1 MDPFPLCIHGRMDHK
16 PSFTFQAGTSD
27 LQLKAS
33 KEAVRVSK
41 DNLKRAA
48 PRLTSN
54 TRELAETQAVS
65 RVSLLGG
72 NPADRWQLL
81 SQTELQFGQYRG
93 QTFQW
98 LLSNDVGYTATIL
111 AGHQGERE
119 VGDVSCTPLMWNK
132 DALLEY
138 AGLFTAVMAAVSRK
152 RAPGMAAEHE
162 QLVGFGVF
170 TAMTYREMYETVEKE
185 PSTYR
190 KWLRKQSVRRPG
202 SQLAQLKEYIDRRDK
217 EKQPVASSA
226 ASAAATSPAVS
237 PSTTSPPKQRR
248 KRKPAFLSSSEDED
262 DHLMVE
268 AAAQVE
274 ADLEELK
281 AKVTS
286 IFGSILKMD
295 STKKVTKKLAGADAG
310 TALWMSSVGNEL
322 GQVRA
327 DGR

>member
-1 MDPFPLCIHGRMDHK
+1 MDHK

-41 DNLKRAA
+41 ANSKRAA

-54 TRELAETQAVS
+54 TRELAEAQAAL

-98 LLSNDVGYTATIL
+98 LLSDDLGYTATIL

-119 VGDVSCTPLMWNK
+119 GGDVSSTPLMWNK

-138 AGLFTAVMAAVSRK
+138 AGLFTAVMAAVRRK
-152 RAPGMAAEHE
+152 RAPGTAAEND

-185 PSTYR
+185 PST
-190 KWLRKQSVRRPG
+190 
-202 SQLAQLKEYIDRRDK
+202 
-217 EKQPVASSA
+217 
-226 ASAAATSPAVS
+226 
-237 PSTTSPPKQRR
+237 
-248 KRKPAFLSSSEDED
+248 
-262 DHLMVE
+262 
-268 AAAQVE
+268 
-274 ADLEELK
+274 
-281 AKVTS
+281 
-286 IFGSILKMD
+286 
-295 STKKVTKKLAGADAG
+295 
-310 TALWMSSVGNEL
+310 
-322 GQVRA
+322 
-327 DGR
+327 